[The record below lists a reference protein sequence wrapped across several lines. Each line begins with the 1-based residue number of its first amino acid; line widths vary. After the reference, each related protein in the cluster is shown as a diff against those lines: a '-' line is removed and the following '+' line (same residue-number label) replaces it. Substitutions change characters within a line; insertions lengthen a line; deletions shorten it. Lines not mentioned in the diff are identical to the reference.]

1 MTWFVVQVGL
11 LCFCLTVPEVLSA
24 AAPDPAM
31 QNSEA
36 KAMLIAA
43 DKLVSQGRSH
53 YNDAVAKYSQVLA
66 LVADSP
72 RARYSR
78 AEVLHLLKRPDECIK
93 DLEQLLQIAPAH
105 IRGLELMVKL
115 SSQRG
120 DLLVAAEV
128 QAKVVAAMT
137 EKGDAKKI
145 NAAKDLEAQLKSFG
159 ASWKSVAR
167 DLSGAVPLIKK
178 VRKSREETNAPDT
191 IKQLREQER
200 NLLSARKQQNERCV
214 DLLDEI
220 IQKFAKDNLDL
231 RMKRVECALVAQ
243 KHNALQDEL
252 KAIIG
257 RDKHNLRAAALN
269 AQSLR
274 SLGAIESA
282 KQEVKRCLGLDPE
295 SAECTR
301 LHKLFRQ
308 EQKLQSA
315 IEQSIQEKK
324 WENVIELVGQW
335 FELDEDSQESKPW
348 RWLCEGYHGLHDP
361 ANGLEVCETLLQLE
375 GGASNPQLFDVYLL
389 KADLYLKNDEPNA
402 AEVAVN
408 KAGELQ
414 PNHEKVQQYRQKLER
429 LKQTRD
435 RKDYY
440 AILGVKATATSK
452 DIRKA
457 YRVLAKKMHPD
468 HYRSKEMP
476 EAEREKL
483 DQQFRDINE
492 AKEILLDDEK
502 RSRYD
507 AGEDV
512 TKPQQQQQHHG
523 FGGFPGGFGGFPGGG
538 FHQGGGGHQFHF
550 QFG

>member
-1 MTWFVVQVGL
+1 MKSCVSGLRFSLL
-11 LCFCLTVPEVLSA
+11 LCVSLAAVVLGA
-24 AAPDPAM
+24 AVPDPAM
-31 QNSEA
+31 SNPES
-36 KAMLIAA
+36 KDLLISA

-53 YNDAVAKYSQVLA
+53 YNDAVAKYSQVLL
-66 LVADSP
+66 LVPDSP

-93 DLEQLLQIAPAH
+93 DLELLLKIAPFH

-128 QAKVVAAMT
+128 QSKVVQAAA
-137 EKGDAKKI
+137 EKGDPKKVKV
-145 NAAKDLEAQLKSFG
+145 ASDLQQQLSSIG
-159 ASWKSVAR
+159 SSWKTVSR
-167 DLSGAVPLIKK
+167 DLSGSLPLIHN
-178 VRKSREETNAPDT
+178 VRHRIREASSNAEM
-191 IKQLREQER
+191 IKELRAQER
-200 NLLSARKQQNERCV
+200 QLLSARKQRSEQCV

-220 IQKFAKDNLDL
+220 IQKFAKDNVDL
-231 RMKRVECALVAQ
+231 RMNRVECALIAQ
-243 KHNALQDEL
+243 KHNVLQDEL

-257 RDKHNLRAAALN
+257 RDKQNLRAAAMN
-269 AQSLR
+269 AQALR
-274 SLGAIESA
+274 SLGAIDSA

-295 SAECTR
+295 AAACTR

-324 WENVIELVGQW
+324 WENVVELVGQW

-348 RWLCEGYHGLHDP
+348 KWLCEGYHGLHDP
-361 ANGLEVCETLLQLE
+361 ANGLEVCETYLQLE
-375 GGASNPQLFDVYLL
+375 GGGSNPLTFDVYLL
-389 KADLYLKNDEPNA
+389 KADLYLKNNDQQA

-429 LKQTRD
+429 IKQAGA

-440 AILGVKATATSK
+440 AILGVKSTASAK
-452 DIRKA
+452 EIRKA
-457 YRVLAKKMHPD
+457 YRVLAKEMHPD

-476 EAEREKL
+476 QQERDKKDE
-483 DQQFRDINE
+483 QFRDINE
-492 AKEILLDDEK
+492 AKEVLLDDEK

-512 TKPQQQQQHHG
+512 TKPQQQQQ
-523 FGGFPGGFGGFPGGG
+523 
-538 FHQGGGGHQFHF
+538 QGEIGRAHV
-550 QFG
+550 